1 MTNAAHD
8 VRMLV
13 VGLGVTGVATA
24 RYLAAR
30 DVDVTVIDNRAAPPG
45 LAELSESNPDLEIV
59 LESEDT
65 DRLQGIDQVVLSP
78 GLGLDTPIA
87 AEARKLGIPIVG
99 DIELFARDVAV
110 PVLTVTGSNGKS
122 TVVTLLDRMLSAA
135 GLDVAS
141 GGNLGPPALQL
152 LEETAELYLL
162 EISSF
167 QLETTQS
174 LVSDAAVVLN
184 VSPDHLDR
192 HGTVTE
198 YAAQK
203 AKLLH
208 SARCAVFNYD
218 DPLVREMVSD
228 HPNSIPFSLGE
239 PPSGGYGIVEHQGEC
254 WLATDRETL
263 LPVFAMRMP
272 GAHNEANALAALAL
286 ASVLDCELE
295 PQLTVLKEF
304 AGLPHRC
311 QWVAEIDGVTFIN
324 DSKGTNVAASVAALE
339 GLDAPFVLIAGG
351 QSKGADFGPLAASAR
366 GKLVGAVLIGE
377 AVDKLATVFADI
389 CPTQIAGDMDKAVKL
404 AADFATEGSTV
415 LLSPAC
421 ASLDMFVDY
430 AYRGDAF
437 IAAVQELQR

>member
-1 MTNAAHD
+1 
-8 VRMLV
+8 MLV

-30 DVDVTVIDNRAAPPG
+30 NVDVTVIDNRAAPPG
-45 LAELSESNPDLEIV
+45 LAELSETNPDLEVV

-65 DRLQGIDQVVLSP
+65 GRLQGVDAVVLSP
-78 GLGLDTPIA
+78 GLALDTPIA
-87 AEARKLGIPIVG
+87 AQARKLGIPVVG
-99 DIELFARDVAV
+99 DIELFARDVAA
-110 PVLTVTGSNGKS
+110 PVLAVTGSNGKS

-192 HGTVTE
+192 HGTITE

-208 SARCAVFNYD
+208 SARCAVYNYD
-218 DPLVREMVSD
+218 DPLVREMVRD

-239 PPSGGYGIVEHQGEC
+239 PPAGGYGIVEHHGER
-254 WLATDRETL
+254 WLATDKETL
-263 LPVFAMRMP
+263 LPVSAMRMP
-272 GAHNEANALAALAL
+272 GAHNEVNALAALAL

-295 PQLTVLKEF
+295 PQLAALKEF
-304 AGLPHRC
+304 TGLPHRC
-311 QWVAEIDGVTFIN
+311 QWVAEIDGVTFVN
-324 DSKGTNVAASVAALE
+324 DSKGTNVAATVAALE
-339 GLDAPFVLIAGG
+339 GLNGPFVLIAGG
-351 QSKGADFGPLAASAR
+351 QSKGADFGPLVASAR
-366 GKLVGAVLIGE
+366 DKLIGAVLIGE
-377 AVDKLATVFADI
+377 AVEKLTTVFADI

-404 AADFATEGSTV
+404 AADLATEGSTV

-430 AYRGDAF
+430 AHRGEAF